1 MDFACLLFRMKM
13 VTFDSKFLSKW
24 NLPLF
29 SFVDWQTDRN
39 RKEKEVK
46 FVPLGHGSQ
55 ILRRLSKGRNERSF
69 NFEDKKDA
77 AAALHSI
84 EMWLDFRPTFS
95 SRVSLLFK
103 PFLSVTLD
111 HLHKTAKN
119 KNMIFNF
126 PQSFYPWFRK
136 RSLNEDCK
144 RIVNKTKQINH
155 CTKKEVFIAKVC
167 QAYLSIAQQ
176 FFQFKSFA
184 FAGYHPL

>member
-1 MDFACLLFRMKM
+1 MDFVCWLFWMKM
-13 VTFDSKFLSKW
+13 VKFDSKFHSKW
-24 NLPLF
+24 NLLLF
-29 SFVDWQTDRN
+29 SLVAWQTDRN
-39 RKEKEVK
+39 RKEKVRTSRSRKPNFKAIIIRTKTKTKEV
-46 FVPLGHGSQ
+46 S
-55 ILRRLSKGRNERSF
+55 
-69 NFEDKKDA
+69 NFEDKKD

-103 PFLSVTLD
+103 PFFSSRWTIYI
-111 HLHKTAKN
+111 KQQKKN
-119 KNMIFNF
+119 IFNF

-136 RSLNEDCK
+136 ITFYFLNVDCK

-155 CTKKEVFIAKVC
+155 CAKKEVFIAKVC